1 MSDTE
6 QIDKLFLELSQFTK
20 ATTAKE
26 LSQQA
31 EITRLNAI
39 IAEMQKVDDL
49 LAPQEWIS
57 VDDRFPEFI
66 KQDNHPTEPMRES
79 ALVLTYNDGIYNFDR
94 CFQIGE
100 GRIKFFI
107 SNCSHWKP
115 LPPKP

>member
-39 IAEMQKVDDL
+39 IAGMQKVDDL
-49 LAPQEWIS
+49 LAPQWWIS
-57 VDDRFPEFI
+57 VDDRLPDVDVFVDVI
-66 KQDNHPTEPMRES
+66 ISSRENEDYKVRKTDR
-79 ALVLTYNDGIYNFDR
+79 LYQVDGGFMYINLY
-94 CFQIGE
+94 GYE
-100 GRIKFFI
+100 YV
-107 SNCSHWKP
+107 SHWKP